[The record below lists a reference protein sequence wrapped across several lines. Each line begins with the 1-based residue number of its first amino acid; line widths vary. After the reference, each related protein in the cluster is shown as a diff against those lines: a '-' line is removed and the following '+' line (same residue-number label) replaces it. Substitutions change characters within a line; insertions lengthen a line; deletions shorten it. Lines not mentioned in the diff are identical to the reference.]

1 MRILRWDAQKSVR
14 RENLECSVGRKRGP
28 KVMFS
33 LMAFVIGPALLQW
46 ILPHVPVVAVCVLVM
61 FIEPVIYT
69 HRHQLVG
76 PVIVDRVH
84 L

>member
-1 MRILRWDAQKSVR
+1 
-14 RENLECSVGRKRGP
+14 
-28 KVMFS
+28 
-33 LMAFVIGPALLQW
+33 MAFVIGPALLQW

-84 L
+84 

>member
-1 MRILRWDAQKSVR
+1 
-14 RENLECSVGRKRGP
+14 
-28 KVMFS
+28 MFS

-46 ILPHVPVVAVCVLVM
+46 IRPHAPVVAVYVFVM

-84 L
+84 